1 MQNIVPVAQAQME
14 KVITRVIDE
23 KSAQLVSVMAARWQ
37 DRLNRRISE
46 AEWAVKQSKI
56 YDPDH
61 ALLKVY
67 DAYRWVAD
75 NIKLEPKIISS
86 GNGADITMTVIAID
100 GSDIDAYRQE
110 RIKEVMGD
118 FMKQINYSVF

>member
-23 KSAQLVSVMAARWQ
+23 KSVQLVSVMTARWQ

-86 GNGADITMTVIAID
+86 GNGADITMTVTAID

>member
-14 KVITRVIDE
+14 KVISKVIDE

-75 NIKLEPKIISS
+75 NIKLEPKIVPG
-86 GNGADITMTVIAID
+86 GNGADISMTVTATD
-100 GSDIDAYRQE
+100 GSDIDSYRQE

>member
-23 KSAQLVSVMAARWQ
+23 KSVQLVSVMTARWQ

-86 GNGADITMTVIAID
+86 GNGADITMTVTAID
-100 GSDIDAYRQE
+100 GSDIDAYRQA

>member
-23 KSAQLVSVMAARWQ
+23 KSVQLVSVMTARWQ

-75 NIKLEPKIISS
+75 NIKLEPKIISG
-86 GNGADITMTVIAID
+86 GNGADITMTVTAID

>member
-86 GNGADITMTVIAID
+86 GNGADITMTVTAID